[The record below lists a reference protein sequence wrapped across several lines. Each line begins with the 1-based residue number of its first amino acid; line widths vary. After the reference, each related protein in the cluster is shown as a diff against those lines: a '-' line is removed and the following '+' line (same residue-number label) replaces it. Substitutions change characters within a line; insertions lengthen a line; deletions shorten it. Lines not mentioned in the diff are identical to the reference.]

1 MIKSPYEVLI
11 RPLVTEDS
19 TLRAESGN
27 PRYTF
32 EVHPSATKP
41 EIRWAVETIFETK
54 VGKVRTMVLKGK
66 VKRVRYRAGRRPDRK
81 KAIVALAPGQKP
93 LEIY

>member
-1 MIKSPYEVLI
+1 MNKSPYEVVI
-11 RPLVTEDS
+11 RPIVTEDS
-19 TLRAESGN
+19 THRLESAN

-41 EIRWAVETIFETK
+41 EIRWAVEKIFDTK
-54 VGKVRTMVLKGK
+54 VAKVTTMLVKGK
-66 VKRVRYRAGRRPDRK
+66 VKRVRVRAGRRADRK

-93 LEIY
+93 LENF

>member
-1 MIKSPYEVLI
+1 MTKSPYEIVI
-11 RPLVTEDS
+11 RPLVTEAS
-19 TLRAESGN
+19 TQRAEKAA

-32 EVHPSATKP
+32 EVHPDATKP
-41 EIRWAVETIFETK
+41 EIRWAIETIFNVK
-54 VGKVRTMVLKGK
+54 VTQVRTMVVKGK

-81 KAIVALAPGQKP
+81 KAVVSLAPEQK